1 MFCFWSC
8 ELKCMLITYNESGI
22 YILFLYFKRTRISS
36 FFLITYFPVGGDLTF
51 VQLITV
57 VHTCTPS
64 ICTRVLFVQ
73 TKLRS
78 QTQSLNLKSHLVL
91 ITTSEA
97 KKQLHITKEET
108 EAYQTSVYC
117 HITIYMC
124 NCLITHGWTQKDSP
138 RELSLPAA

>member
-1 MFCFWSC
+1 MSQV
-8 ELKCMLITYNESGI
+8 
-22 YILFLYFKRTRISS
+22 YILFLNFKRTRISS
-36 FFLITYFPVGGDLTF
+36 FFSHIFSSGGGNLKF

-91 ITTSEA
+91 ITTSKA

-108 EAYQTSVYC
+108 EA
-117 HITIYMC
+117 
-124 NCLITHGWTQKDSP
+124 
-138 RELSLPAA
+138 